1 MRTQIA
7 LQVIF
12 VGSLLGSTI
21 SAVAQTGEI
30 GGQVPGRVV
39 HDGWNL
45 QDYLQNLRNGT
56 PAQPPNPPPAAPN
69 YYSDPGSAKPAVGRK
84 TTGNGTKGQE

>member
-7 LQVIF
+7 LQAIF
-12 VGSLLGSTI
+12 IASLLGPTI
-21 SAVAQTGEI
+21 SAVAQTGEFA
-30 GGQVPGRVV
+30 GQVPGRVV
-39 HDGWNL
+39 HEGWSL

-56 PAQPPNPPPAAPN
+56 PAQPANPPPASPN
-69 YYSDPGSAKPAVGRK
+69 YYTDPNSAKPAVGRT